1 MIYKDKILLVH
12 RNSILQER
20 ISSYLRDNGFSV
32 IMANSVDNTINL
44 IRSMK
49 PDVIL
54 WGETLTAHS
63 KDILKKIRESRIGST
78 IPVIALIS
86 DIELFDRIEVEKIG
100 INDVLDPSPNLAD
113 LKVKIRFQLGIR
125 KKLKHYEN
133 EVKRL
138 QNISGLQY
146 NIIDVQDVNRLCE
159 LVNDYIFD
167 AYNPSSLITMAFNTQ
182 TDELIYSALL
192 TNDPAKSPSR
202 DSIFDLPLWK
212 NYFFS
217 KGQQEPGHIVD
228 KYILDFFKQIGLES
242 DVYYQFPM
250 NVKSHKAGL
259 IVIGLTGQPSF
270 PKNEYEELLTLT
282 NSLASRLKIVQEGAS
297 GIRSVRDDTTEI
309 QNLFQRLNEDEVS
322 SYLSKQLLTTLE
334 ADICI
339 YCNYNPGFNFLYPQY
354 CYKTGSD
361 MNIFE
366 HEKPPVLLVKEYP
379 TFMKY
384 MSSHQASA
392 YFNLSQTPADD
403 MMKMAG
409 LAGGVYNSILVF
421 KVSIGNEIKGFYI
434 IGNEE
439 SRKRFTNNEV
449 QSAEQMINKATNI
462 VMESRLIRSAQKT
475 IKQLD
480 RVFELGKELTLESE
494 IDDLLK
500 KIANSIRRTLGWN
513 IVVLERKNPYNHS
526 YGNVAALGMKTTE
539 YNNFRKQYSKML
551 YDNFREHCFK
561 ISNSYFCDHT
571 LQDEHLDNLDHRRFL
586 MSLGKEWNDLDWLI
600 IPILSRG
607 TELGFLAVND
617 PVERIRPTEDK
628 VRSLEYFANQA
639 AVALENAA
647 LYENLRESEE
657 KYRLLTETMIMGL
670 VTCDFNGKIIYTNR
684 SLAQMLRYKDGGVL
698 LNYNLYDLC
707 SSQTR
712 TELEKHILKFVKN
725 NKGKQSEISEIVEGV
740 EIDLL
745 SNSNEYIP
753 FTLYTTPYSQ
763 HGQQTGFIG
772 VLSDLRPYRRI
783 ERLKTDFNSMIV
795 HDLRSPLNIIQGYID
810 IVRTEVV
817 GKISEEQGEL
827 LFIAKENVDKVL
839 KLIENFLIASKIE
852 AGKFDL
858 NIEIHSINALIE
870 AVYESHIVLA
880 QNKNIEINIS
890 MDNNISLQQFDKLR
904 IEQVLSNFIS
914 NALKFTGPEGKITI
928 TSKLVKE
935 TNELTKEETMAA
947 HVAVKDTG
955 VGIPLDEQKKVFSK
969 YEQTEAG
976 KDASLKG
983 TGLGLAIC
991 KEIISLHKG
1000 RVWVVS
1006 EPNSGSTFYFSL
1018 PIEQIKI

>member
-1 MIYKDKILLVH
+1 MIYKDKILLLH
-12 RNSILQER
+12 RNSIVQER
-20 ISSYLRDNGFSV
+20 ISGYLRDNGFGV
-32 IMANSVDNTINL
+32 IMASSVDNTINL
-44 IRSMK
+44 VRSMK

-63 KDILKKIRESRIGST
+63 KEVLKKICESRMGST
-78 IPVIALIS
+78 IPVIALVS

-100 INDVLDPSPNLAD
+100 INDVLDSSPSLPD
-113 LKVKIRFQLGIR
+113 LKVKIRFQLGVR
-125 KKLKHYEN
+125 NKLKQYEKD
-133 EVKRL
+133 VRRL

-146 NIIDVQDVNRLCE
+146 NIINVQNVNRLCE

-167 AYNPSSLITMAFNTQ
+167 AYSPSSLITLAFNPRA
-182 TDELIYSALL
+182 DELTYSGLL
-192 TNDPAKSPSR
+192 TSDAAKSLSK

-212 NYFFS
+212 DYFFT
-217 KGQQEPGHIVD
+217 KNQLEAGYIAD
-228 KYILDFFKQIGLES
+228 KYILDFFRQIGLES
-242 DVYYQFPM
+242 DVYYQLPL
-250 NVKSHKAGL
+250 NVKSYKTGL
-259 IVIGLTGQPSF
+259 IILGISGQPQL

-282 NSLASRLKIVQEGAS
+282 NSLASRLKVIHQGAS
-297 GIRSVRDDTTEI
+297 GRLPVRDDTTEI
-309 QNLFQRLNEDEVS
+309 KNLFQRLNEDEVS
-322 SYLSKQLLTTLE
+322 SYLSRQLMTTLQ

-354 CYKTGSD
+354 CYKTGSKD
-361 MNIFE
+361 NIFE
-366 HEKPPVLLVKEYP
+366 NEKPPVLLVKEYP
-379 TFMKY
+379 AFMKY
-384 MSSHQASA
+384 MSSNQASA
-392 YFNLSQTPADD
+392 YFNLHETPAEDLT
-403 MMKMAG
+403 KMAG
-409 LAGGVYNSILVF
+409 IAGGTYNSILLF
-421 KVSIGNEIKGFYI
+421 KAAIGNEIKGFYI
-434 IGNEE
+434 IGNED
-439 SRKRFTNNEV
+439 SRKRVTNNEI
-449 QSAEQMINKATNI
+449 QSAEQMIHKAANI

-494 IDDLLK
+494 IDDLLR

-513 IVVLERKNPYNHS
+513 IVILERKNPYNNS
-526 YGNVAALGMKTTE
+526 YENVTALGMKGTE
-539 YNNFRKQYSKML
+539 YSSFRKKYSNVL
-551 YDNFREHCFK
+551 YDDFRDNCFK
-561 ISNSYFCDHT
+561 ISNSYFCDHAFH
-571 LQDEHLDNLDHRRFL
+571 DEQLDNLDHRRFL
-586 MSLGKEWNDLDWLI
+586 MSLGKEWDDNDWLL

-607 TELGFLAVND
+607 NELGFLAVND

-647 LYENLRESEE
+647 LYENLKESEE
-657 KYRLLTETMIMGL
+657 KYRLLAETMTMGL

-684 SLAQMLRYKDGGVL
+684 SLAQMLQYKDGSVL

-712 TELEKHILKFVKN
+712 SELEKHILKFVKN
-725 NKGKQSEISEIVEGV
+725 RKPKEREGSEIIEGV
-740 EIDLL
+740 EIDLM

-753 FTLYTTPYSQ
+753 LSLYTTPYSQ
-763 HGQQTGFIG
+763 HGQQIGFIG

-870 AVYESHIVLA
+870 AVYEGHLVLA
-880 QNKNIEINIS
+880 QNKDIE
-890 MDNNISLQQFDKLR
+890 MKMTLDNNISLQQFDKMR

-914 NALKFTGPEGKITI
+914 NALKFTSAGGDITI

-947 HVAVKDTG
+947 HVSVEDTG

-1000 RVWVVS
+1000 RVWVKSVPS
-1006 EPNSGSTFYFSL
+1006 SGSTFYFSL